1 MKITAIRATPVNI
14 PLEAPYLWSYG
25 SLAGFS
31 KTIVEIETSDG
42 IVGLGEGPSP
52 ANVATIE
59 RNFAPRLVGRDPI
72 DITGAEEL
80 CLPSWRGVYTDVDF
94 ALIRAFGAVEMALW
108 DIRGKA
114 WGRSLT
120 DLFGGAHRREVT
132 FTDYFSFREA
142 KAGRND
148 GTIGGET
155 TPEAVLDYVL
165 GQRERFG
172 TTMFEGKL
180 STANPEPAI
189 RTVELLREKLGPA
202 AVLRVDSN
210 KAYSVTQARR
220 IARRLEPL
228 DIRCWEDP
236 VATFEDMAKL
246 RQHTSIPFSVHTPN
260 LRHAVALG
268 VPDAFCTDVNV
279 HGGIGRTLKFI
290 GACEQ
295 MGLDFWC
302 YSGDSGIASAVY
314 LHLAASHAH
323 IREPSQSLFHMQ
335 PLDVVAGGPFR
346 PRNNVLPVPTGPGIG
361 VTLDRDKLAFCHRL
375 FVDEG
380 PCNKFHD
387 PDRPGVMRRMPLA

>member
-31 KTIVEIETSDG
+31 KTIVEVETTDG

-52 ANVATIE
+52 ANVATI
-59 RNFAPRLVGRDPI
+59 NAFAPRLIGRDPF
-72 DITGAEEL
+72 DIAALEEL

-94 ALIRAFGAVEMALW
+94 ATVRAFGAVEMALW

-114 WGRSLT
+114 WGQPLHN
-120 DLFGGAHRREVT
+120 LFGGAHRT
-132 FTDYFSFREA
+132 QIAFTDYFAFRES
-142 KAGRND
+142 AGAA
-148 GTIGGET
+148 GGEA
-155 TPEAVLDYVL
+155 TPEAVLNYCL

-180 STANPEPAI
+180 STGDPEPAI
-189 RTVELLREKLGPA
+189 RTVELLREKLGPG

-210 KAYSVTQARR
+210 KAYSLTEARR

-236 VATFEDMAKL
+236 VATFEEMAKL
-246 RQHTSIPFSVHTPN
+246 RQHTAIPFSVHTPN
-260 LRHAVALG
+260 LRQAVALG

-279 HGGIGRTLKFI
+279 HGGIGRALKFI
-290 GACEQ
+290 AACEQ
-295 MGLDFWC
+295 LGLDFWC
-302 YSGDSGIASAVY
+302 YSGDSGVASAVY
-314 LHLAASHAH
+314 LHLAAAHSH

-335 PLDVVAGGPFR
+335 PLDVIAEGPFR
-346 PRNNVLPVPTGPGIG
+346 PRNNVVQVPNGPGIG
-361 VTLDRDKLAFCHRL
+361 VTLDKDKLAHCHRL
-375 FVDEG
+375 FVEQG
-380 PCNKFHD
+380 PFNKFHD
-387 PDRPGVMRRMPLA
+387 PDRPGVHRRLPLS

>member
-1 MKITAIRATPVNI
+1 MKITGIRATPVNI

-31 KTIVEIETSDG
+31 KTIVEVETSDG

-52 ANVATIE
+52 ANAATIE
-59 RNFAPRLVGRDPI
+59 KVFAPWLIGRDPV
-72 DITGAEEL
+72 DITALEEL
-80 CLPSWRGVYTDVDF
+80 CLPSWRGVFTDVDF
-94 ALIRAFGAVEMALW
+94 ASVRAFGAIEMALW
-108 DIRGKA
+108 DIRGKL
-114 WGRSLT
+114 WNRPLHQ
-120 DLFGGAHRREVT
+120 LFGGAHRRDIT

-142 KAGRND
+142 RD
-148 GTIGGET
+148 GKGGEI

-165 GQRERFG
+165 EQRERFG

-180 STANPEPAI
+180 STADPEPAI
-189 RTVELLREKLGPA
+189 RTVELLREKLGPS

-220 IARRLEPL
+220 IARRLDPL
-228 DIRCWEDP
+228 DIRAWEDP
-236 VATFEDMAKL
+236 VATFEDMARL
-246 RQHTSIPFSVHTPN
+246 REHTAIPFSVHTPD
-260 LRHAVALG
+260 LRRAVALG

-279 HGGIGRTLKFI
+279 HGGIGRTLRFI

-314 LHLAASHAH
+314 LHLAAAHAH

-335 PLDVVAGGPFR
+335 PLDVIAEGPFR
-346 PRNNVLPVPTGPGIG
+346 PRNNVLPVPTAPGIG
-361 VTLDRDKLAFCHRL
+361 VTLDRDRLGFCHRL
-375 FVDEG
+375 FVEQGAYD
-380 PCNKFHD
+380 KFHD
-387 PDRPGVMRRMPLA
+387 PDRPGVFRRLPLA

>member
-31 KTIVEIETSDG
+31 KTIVEVETSDG

-52 ANVATIE
+52 ANAAMIE
-59 RNFAPRLVGRDPI
+59 KVFAPRLIGRDPI
-72 DITGAEEL
+72 DITALEEL
-80 CLPSWRGVYTDVDF
+80 CLPSWRGIATDVDF
-94 ALIRAFGAVEMALW
+94 TSIRAFGAIEMALW

-114 WGRSLT
+114 WGRPLH
-120 DLFGGAHRREVT
+120 DLFGGAHRKEIT
-132 FTDYFSFREA
+132 FTDYFSFRQ
-142 KAGRND
+142 KKD
-148 GTIGGET
+148 GKGGEA
-155 TPEAVLDYVL
+155 TPEAVLAYCL

-180 STANPEPAI
+180 SSADPEPAI
-189 RTVELLREKLGPA
+189 RTIELLRENLGSS

-210 KAYSVTQARR
+210 KAYSLTQARR
-220 IARRLEPL
+220 IAKRLEPL
-228 DIRCWEDP
+228 DIRAWEDP

-246 RQHTSIPFSVHTPN
+246 RQHTSIPFSVHTPD
-260 LRHAVALG
+260 LRKAVALG

-279 HGGIGRTLKFI
+279 HGGIGRTLRFI
-290 GACEQ
+290 AACEQ

-314 LHLAASHAH
+314 LHLAAAHAH

-335 PLDVVAGGPFR
+335 PLDVIAEGPFR
-346 PRNNVLPVPTGPGIG
+346 PRNNTVPVPEGPGIG

-375 FVDEG
+375 YAQDG
-380 PCNKFHD
+380 PYDKFHD
-387 PDRPGVMRRMPLA
+387 PARPGVYRRLPLS

>member
-1 MKITAIRATPVNI
+1 MKITAVRATPVNI

-31 KTIVEIETSDG
+31 KTIVEVETSDG

-52 ANVATIE
+52 ANVQTIE
-59 RNFAPRLVGRDPI
+59 KVFAPKLLGRDPV
-72 DITGAEEL
+72 DITGAEEV

-94 ALIRAFGAVEMALW
+94 ATVRAFGAVEMALW
-108 DIRGKA
+108 DIRGKS
-114 WGRSLT
+114 WGQPLHK
-120 DLFGGAHRREVT
+120 LFGGAHRTEIS

-142 KAGRND
+142 RDD
-148 GTIGGET
+148 GNGKRLGGET
-155 TPEAVLDYVL
+155 TPEAVRDYVL
-165 GQRERFG
+165 SQRERFG

-180 STANPEPAI
+180 STADPEPAI
-189 RTVELLREKLGPA
+189 RTVELLREALGPS

-210 KAYSVTQARR
+210 KAYSLTEARR
-220 IARRLEPL
+220 IARRLEAL

-236 VATFEDMAKL
+236 VATYEDMARL
-246 RQHTSIPFSVHTPN
+246 RESTAIPFSVHTPDV
-260 LRHAVALG
+260 RRAVALG

-279 HGGIGRTLKFI
+279 HGGIGRTLRFI

-314 LHLAASHAH
+314 LHIAAAHAH

-335 PLDVVAGGPFR
+335 PLDVIVEGPFR
-346 PRNNVLPVPTGPGIG
+346 PRDNMVPVPTGPGIG
-361 VTLDRDKLAFCHRL
+361 VTLDRDKLAFCHKL
-375 FVDEG
+375 FRDHG
-380 PCNKFHD
+380 PYNKFHD
-387 PDRPGVMRRMPLA
+387 PDRPGHFRRLPLS

>member
-14 PLEAPYLWSYG
+14 SLEAPYLWSYG

-31 KTIVEIETSDG
+31 KTIVEVETSDG
-42 IVGLGEGPSP
+42 IIGLSEGPSP
-52 ANVATIE
+52 ANVATI
-59 RNFAPRLVGRDPI
+59 NAFSPKLIGRDPF
-72 DITGAEEL
+72 DLVGAEEV

-94 ALIRAFGAVEMALW
+94 ATIRAFGAVEMALW

-114 WGRSLT
+114 WGQPLYQ
-120 DLFGGAHRREVT
+120 LFGGAHRKDIT
-132 FTDYFSFREA
+132 FTDYFSFRET
-142 KAGRND
+142 KGSK
-148 GTIGGET
+148 GGET
-155 TPEAVLDYVL
+155 TPEAVLDYCL
-165 GQRERFG
+165 RQRETWG

-180 STANPEPAI
+180 STADPELAI
-189 RTVELLREKLGPA
+189 RTVELLREKLGPD

-210 KAYSVTQARR
+210 KAYSLTEARR

-236 VATFEDMAKL
+236 VATFEEMAKL
-246 RQHTSIPFSVHTPN
+246 RQHTAIPFSVHTPN

-279 HGGIGRTLKFI
+279 HGGIGRALKFI
-290 GACEQ
+290 AACEQ

-314 LHLAASHAH
+314 LHLAAAHAH

-335 PLDVVAGGPFR
+335 PMDVIAEGPFR
-346 PRNNVLPVPTGPGIG
+346 PRNNVVAVPEGPGIG
-361 VTLDRDKLAFCHRL
+361 VTLDRDKLAFCHKL
-375 FVDEG
+375 FVEEG
-380 PCNKFHD
+380 AYNKFHD
-387 PDRPGVMRRMPLA
+387 PERPGTFRRLPLR